1 MDVLGIVKKDA
12 PDLGEG
18 KRAVRTEALEGSGA
32 DMEHFHDLGTFEPF
46 LFDDPGTLGIEQ
58 LPYFFQKLGL
68 KLKKVVGGNNRC
80 RHNRTVLME
89 RDYHRFIFNR

>member
-32 DMEHFHDLGTFEPF
+32 RMSHS
-46 LFDDPGTLGIEQ
+46 I
-58 LPYFFQKLGL
+58 
-68 KLKKVVGGNNRC
+68 
-80 RHNRTVLME
+80 
-89 RDYHRFIFNR
+89 